1 MAGEGRTPM
10 GSEPSGPYR
19 VETFTMD
26 DMEYAS
32 VVGPNGFSE
41 SWATAA
47 DRAHEAARLMN
58 IACASGDAAGYE
70 RGVRE
75 EREACAVV
83 VDALAT
89 RLATTVHE
97 CSHEL
102 GLPCAVC
109 YASREAHATVSAL
122 RARGAAQPPVQGD
135 GKGGA

>member
-1 MAGEGRTPM
+1 M

-70 RGVRE
+70 RGKAAGVRE
-75 EREACAVV
+75 EREACAQIVEEWLFKFRITS
-83 VDALAT
+83 ALAVSI
-89 RLATTVHE
+89 R
-97 CSHEL
+97 
-102 GLPCAVC
+102 
-109 YASREAHATVSAL
+109 SRTE
-122 RARGAAQPPVQGD
+122 AAQPPKAD
-135 GKGGA
+135 GKGEK

>member
-1 MAGEGRTPM
+1 M

-58 IACASGDAAGYE
+58 IACASGDEAGYE

-75 EREACAVV
+75 EREAWLAEAQKWL
-83 VDALAT
+83 DAYPLDLWPEPPKHTGLEDAT
-89 RLATTVHE
+89 I
-97 CSHEL
+97 
-102 GLPCAVC
+102 
-109 YASREAHATVSAL
+109 REQVAAAMGRHVGKLMVAFV
-122 RARGAAQPPVQGD
+122 RARTAQPKP
-135 GKGGA
+135 KGGG

>member
-1 MAGEGRTPM
+1 M

-75 EREACAVV
+75 GEARAKLNALCAIRADAVREREGIRNCGNRI
-83 VDALAT
+83 T
-89 RLATTVHE
+89 
-97 CSHEL
+97 
-102 GLPCAVC
+102 
-109 YASREAHATVSAL
+109 EAMAGGAWDSLIQTLDCMIH
-122 RARGAAQPPVQGD
+122 RARGEPQAD
-135 GKGGA
+135 GKGGG